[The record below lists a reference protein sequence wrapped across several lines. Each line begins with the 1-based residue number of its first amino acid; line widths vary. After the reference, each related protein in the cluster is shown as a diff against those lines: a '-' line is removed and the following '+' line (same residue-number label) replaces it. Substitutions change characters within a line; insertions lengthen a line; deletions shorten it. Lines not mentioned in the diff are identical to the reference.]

1 MKIKFLLTL
10 IILSAGFT
18 TVHAQIEKG
27 SWIIGGHAGFQ
38 STRNKAESPA
48 NPSSQKGRNS
58 AFEILSGYSF
68 KKNQMLGVLVSLT
81 SGKHSYSFSGST
93 PNSNHINN
101 IGAGA
106 FYRAYKPLGSD
117 FYIFGQAAALYTKGK
132 TKTETISSSLIEK
145 TNGANLSLMPGISY
159 QVLKNA
165 QIELAIPNIVSLNY
179 TKTKTGSE
187 EQATMPGK
195 ETFTVNTS
203 LHAGIL
209 QNLGIGFK
217 VFL

>member
-1 MKIKFLLTL
+1 MKIKFLLTI

-27 SWIIGGHAGFQ
+27 SWLIGGQAGFY
-38 STRNKAESPA
+38 SSKNKAESPS
-48 NPSSQKGRNS
+48 NLSSQKGRNS

-68 KKNQMLGVLVSLT
+68 KKNQILGVIVSLT
-81 SGKHSYSFSGST
+81 SAKQSYSFSGST
-93 PNSNHINN
+93 PNTNYINN

-106 FYRAYKPLGSD
+106 FYRAYKPLGSN

-132 TKTETISSSLIEK
+132 TKTETISSSITEK

-179 TKTKTGSE
+179 AKAKSSTE
-187 EQATMPGK
+187 EQVTMPGK
-195 ETFTVNTS
+195 ETFSVNTS
-203 LHAGIL
+203 LNAGVL

-217 VFL
+217 IFL